1 MIFVPLPLFAS
12 IVLGY
17 VFLRFVTSRDMGLL
31 AHRFFAG
38 LIAAY
43 AAQSLLL
50 TLRWG
55 YGIDGAGML
64 IAVLAPLL
72 PALVYLGYSA
82 LACESRELPK
92 WPIALL
98 MLTWAAFF
106 GARDVFDAVILA
118 TYLGY
123 GGLIFHRS
131 KQGADALALSSV
143 AESHRILKAMRLTS
157 LALAAS
163 GLTDIYVVADF
174 VQTGGQNVGHV
185 IGIAQT
191 SFILVIG
198 LASSVGRSV
207 SDELEVK
214 ESPDS
219 TSDDVDIVARL
230 EAMFVKEGLHKRE
243 DLSLRKLARRLG
255 VPDRQVS
262 NAINRL
268 CGVNV
273 SQFVNDFRIKEACN
287 LLSDTEESIL
297 EISLA
302 AGFASKSNFNREFA
316 RVTGKSPSEWRK
328 SKMD

>member
-1 MIFVPLPLFAS
+1 MIFVPLPLFVS

-38 LIAAY
+38 LIGAY
-43 AAQSLLL
+43 AVQSLLL

-55 YGIDGAGML
+55 YGIDGAAML
-64 IAVLAPLL
+64 IAALAPML
-72 PALVYLGYSA
+72 PALAYLGYSS
-82 LACESRELPK
+82 LASEGRDLPK

-98 MLTWAAFF
+98 LLTWTAFF
-106 GARDVFDAVILA
+106 GTRDVFDAVILT

-123 GGLIFHRS
+123 GGLIFHKS
-131 KQGADALALSSV
+131 MQGTDALALSSV
-143 AESHRILKAMRLTS
+143 AESHSILKAMRLTS
-157 LALAAS
+157 LAMAAS
-163 GLTDIYVVADF
+163 GITDIYIVSDF
-174 VQTGGQNVGHV
+174 IRTGGQNVGHV

-207 SDELEVK
+207 SDELAVK
-214 ESPDS
+214 DTHEI
-219 TSDDVDIVARL
+219 TSEDTEIVARL

-287 LLSDTEESIL
+287 LLSDTEDSIL

-302 AGFASKSNFNREFA
+302 AGFASKSNFNREFV